1 MPIDIAW
8 ILIIRIPQLWRLW
21 ERIQSEGAEGA
32 EAHRTEVTVS
42 SLTQEVAELELAN
55 LPPSLSKWR
64 HCSIAGCQSHGSICK
79 WHPLGLC
86 REQRVSY
93 WRPSLPSLCP
103 PNHSNSTCLALPSVR
118 SEPLPGYTL
127 LLVTQI
133 LAEDFRSHPVGAW
146 LFLDERLVSLSVLRK
161 GVRMSSQFGNP
172 EGITEMI
179 WKEGTDSSGVHI
191 VHRNILLLS
200 DLIFSFRGILSF
212 YSELLRIYKL

>member
-1 MPIDIAW
+1 MKT
-8 ILIIRIPQLWRLW
+8 L
-21 ERIQSEGAEGA
+21 RIQSEGAEGA

-86 REQRVSY
+86 SGQRVSY

-212 YSELLRIYKL
+212 YSEFINFKEFFPHRFINFYYSRKL